1 MSKLDEKIA
10 LYKETAKKLKLNLSD
25 ELIEAVTRGLGPS
38 IYNRDSET
46 VACSD
51 KSELERLRENFLK
64 KKLGLKEP
72 DEVLDKA
79 IEEVC
84 KELKGL
90 NRKYRALF
98 YALLAKK
105 FKKEGVYLK

>member
-10 LYKETAKKLKLNLSD
+10 LYKETAKKLKLKLSD

-64 KKLGLKEP
+64 KKLGLNQP
-72 DEVLDKA
+72 DDVLDRA

-84 KELKGL
+84 QELKGL

-98 YALLAKK
+98 YALLVKK
-105 FKKEGVYLK
+105 FKKEDVYLK

>member
-1 MSKLDEKIA
+1 MSKLDEKIE
-10 LYKETAKKLKLNLSD
+10 LYKKTAKELKLNLSE
-25 ELIEAVTRGLGPS
+25 ELIEAVTKGLGPS
-38 IYNRDSET
+38 IYNKDSET

-51 KSELERLRENFLK
+51 RSELERLRENFLK
-64 KKLGLKEP
+64 KKLGLDEP

-84 KELKGL
+84 EELKGL
-90 NRKYRALF
+90 RRKYRALF

-105 FKKEGVYLK
+105 FKKEGVYLT